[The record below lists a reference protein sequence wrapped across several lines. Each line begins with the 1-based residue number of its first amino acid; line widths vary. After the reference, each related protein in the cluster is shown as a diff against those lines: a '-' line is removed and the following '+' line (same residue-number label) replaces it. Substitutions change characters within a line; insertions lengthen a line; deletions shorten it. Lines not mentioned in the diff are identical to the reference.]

1 MNTPRSLAGRELA
14 LALLTGAIGSGADMG
29 HEMSDRDAASAF
41 APRGS
46 SFGAEGFG
54 FDYGRGPGGFAGD
67 PAPSD
72 GRQGLLYPNANSL
85 AKIQKYVF
93 AVNQTVVQ
101 QTAQAIAATQNPQ
114 TQIRPQRVTCNAP
127 QEGWGTLTNI
137 QLANV
142 NVLVGGVVDMFDF
155 SARAMD
161 SQMDLPTLSPA
172 NAVQVAGAYSGLLS
186 PGYPAGANYIWALS
200 LKGPSNMVA

>member
-1 MNTPRSLAGRELA
+1 MNTPRSLASRELA
-14 LALLTGAIGSGADMG
+14 LALLTGAMAPGASMG
-29 HEMSDRDAASAF
+29 HEPMSDRNQVRAF
-41 APRGS
+41 GP

-54 FDYGRGPGGFAGD
+54 YEYGRNQGFAGD
-67 PAPSD
+67 PGAGTS
-72 GRQGLLYPNANSL
+72 GREAALYPNANSL

-101 QTAQAIAATQNPQ
+101 QTPIAIAATQNPQ
-114 TQIRPQRVTCNAP
+114 TQIRPQRVTCNSP
-127 QEGWGTLTNI
+127 LEGWGTLTNV

-142 NVLVGGVVDMFDF
+142 NVLVGGTIDMFDF

-172 NAVQVAGAYSGLLS
+172 NAVQVAGAYSGLLA
-186 PGYPAGANYIWALS
+186 PGYVSGANFIWTLS
-200 LKGPSNMVA
+200 FKGPSNMVA